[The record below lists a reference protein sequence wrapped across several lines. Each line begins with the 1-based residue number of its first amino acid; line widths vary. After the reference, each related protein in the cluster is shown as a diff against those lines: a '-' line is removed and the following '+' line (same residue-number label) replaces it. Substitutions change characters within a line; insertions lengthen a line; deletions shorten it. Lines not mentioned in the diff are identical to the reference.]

1 MGDVDD
7 GYLLSALMESLTLGV
22 VACDAEGR
30 IVLINRPV
38 REFMN
43 LPAEGAIQN
52 YPERISAALHDADGK
67 PVAWTDGPLKRALRG
82 EQVDIDS
89 VVRVPGRRVRTFA
102 TTARP
107 IMSTDGRLLGAV
119 AVAQEVTAIRRA
131 DRFHACHAAVEQCLA
146 QAGSVTEAATG
157 VLAAVGDALGWP
169 AAELWLV
176 DEDGGE
182 LRYTGAWSAP
192 DTELDAVLG
201 FPPVKGAGVTG
212 RVWATGRPLWVPDI
226 GGTATLNSPLDRARA
241 EACLRVGIR
250 SVLAVP
256 VRDGDTVLGVLTC
269 YAGAPEQHEELLGVL
284 LDGVAAQIGVH
295 VARRR
300 AEELTRR
307 LNRAKDDFIALVG
320 HEMRTPLTSIVA
332 NVSLLAEESSGLD
345 AEARA
350 MLAATQRNATALR
363 DVVDVLLDL
372 AGLDSG
378 YLGLNLRQVDLA
390 AIVTDA
396 LTAAAPAAAGAGM
409 RLAPFGGDQLW
420 LAGDAHRL
428 RQVVDDVLA
437 NAIKYSPGG
446 GEVRTTLEAG
456 PDCAELTVSD
466 DGIGTPAEERDRVFD
481 RFYRAGNV
489 RHQGIGGSGL
499 GLSLADTIIRR
510 HGGTIRLTAHEPH
523 GTTVVIRLPFR
534 AALPR

>member
-7 GYLLSALMESLTLGV
+7 CYLLAALLESLSLGV
-22 VACDAEGR
+22 VACDADGR

-43 LPAEGAIQN
+43 LPAESAVQN
-52 YPERISAALHDADGK
+52 YPERIAAALHDADGR
-67 PVAWTDGPLKRALRG
+67 PLAWAEGPLRRALRG
-82 EQVDIDS
+82 EQVDIDA

-107 IMSTDGRLLGAV
+107 IIDGDGRRLGAM

-131 DRFHACHAAVEQCLA
+131 DRFHACHAAVEQCLT
-146 QAGSVTEAATG
+146 QAGSVTEAAPG
-157 VLAAVGDALGWP
+157 LLAAVGDALGWP

-182 LRYTGAWSAP
+182 LCYTGVWSAP
-192 DTELDAVLG
+192 GAGLDVVLG
-201 FPPVKGAGVTG
+201 YPPVKGAGITG

-226 GGTATLNSPLDRARA
+226 ADTATLNSPLDRSRA
-241 EACLRVGIR
+241 DACLRAGIR

-295 VARRR
+295 VALRR

-332 NVSLLAEESSGLD
+332 NVSLLAEESTGLD
-345 AEARA
+345 ADARA
-350 MLAATQRNATALR
+350 MLAAAQRSATALR

-390 AIVTDA
+390 TIVTDA
-396 LTAAAPAAAGAGM
+396 LTAAVPVAAAAGM
-409 RLAPFGGDQLW
+409 RLAAFSGDPLW

-428 RQVVDDVLA
+428 RQVIDDVLA
-437 NAIKYSPGG
+437 NAIKYSEGG
-446 GEVRTTLEAG
+446 GEVRTALAAG
-456 PDCAELTVSD
+456 PDGAELTVSD

-510 HGGTIRLTAHEPH
+510 HGGTIRLTAHEPC

-534 AALPR
+534 ASAPR